1 MTNSPLL
8 SRRAFALGSAAFAGL
23 ALAACRPA
31 AVRSPGR
38 QGLGYG
44 PLVPDPAGLLDL
56 PQGFAYRVISRFGEQ
71 MDDGFMVPDA
81 ADGMGAFRLDN
92 RRVALVR
99 NHELRPAHHD
109 RGPLAGEGDAQA
121 RTVTGLLGAFDNVEG
136 RPLPGGTSTIIYDHR
151 AGRVESQ
158 HLSLVG
164 TIRNCAGGVTPWG
177 SWLTCEE
184 DVSRAGSG
192 GLSRDHG
199 WVFEVQASR
208 EGLIGAVPLTAMGR
222 FNHEAAAVDPR
233 TNIVYL
239 TEDREDGLFYRFLPE
254 HPTELRRGG
263 RLQALAFADR
273 DRPADSRNLAGA
285 SLAAGEWLPVR
296 WVDLDEVES
305 PADDLRR
312 RGHAAGAVL
321 FARGEG
327 VHFVGREGTHV
338 DSRTRFGAGDIYF
351 CCTSGGAAGLGQ
363 VMRYRPSIHEGRPD
377 ESGAAGRLQIF
388 VESADPATLNYCD
401 NLCLAPSGHLIL
413 CEDQGGAPVRNH
425 LRGVTPEG
433 AVYPLAHLHDQTE
446 LAGACFAPDGSTMFV
461 NLYHPTRTLAITGPW
476 ASVAG

>member
-1 MTNSPLL
+1 MTTSPLL

-23 ALAACRPA
+23 ALAACGPA
-31 AVRSPGR
+31 AIRSPGR

-44 PLVPDPAGLLDL
+44 PLVSDPAGLLDL
-56 PQGFAYRVISRFGEQ
+56 PQGFAYQIISRFGDR
-71 MDDGFMVPDA
+71 MDDGFAVPDA

-109 RGPLAGEGDAQA
+109 RGPLAGEGASRIPA
-121 RTVTGLLGAFDNVEG
+121 IIGTFDSVEG
-136 RPLPGGTSTIIYDHR
+136 RPLPGGTSTIVYDYR

-199 WVFEVQASR
+199 WVFEVEARR
-208 EGLIGAVPLTAMGR
+208 EGLIQAVPLTAMGR

-233 TNIVYL
+233 TGIVYE
-239 TEDREDGLFYRFLPE
+239 TEDREDGLFYRFVPE
-254 HPTELRRGG
+254 RPGELRRGG
-263 RLQALAFADR
+263 RLQALGFADR
-273 DRPADSRNLAGA
+273 DRLADTRNSSSVTLPPQD
-285 SLAAGEWLPVR
+285 WLDVR
-296 WVDLDEVES
+296 WIDLDEVES
-305 PADDLRR
+305 PQDDLRR
-312 RGHAAGAVL
+312 RGHARGAAL

-327 VHFVGREGTHV
+327 IHFVGARG
-338 DSRTRFGAGDIYF
+338 SGSGGDLYF
-351 CCTSGGAAGLGQ
+351 CCTSGGAAGHGQ
-363 VMRYRPSIHEGRPD
+363 VMRYRPSRFEGRSEEAD
-377 ESGAAGRLQIF
+377 EPGRLQIF

-433 AVYPLAHLHDQTE
+433 AVYPVAFLHDQTE
-446 LAGACFAPDGSTMFV
+446 LAGACFAPDGNTMFV
-461 NLYHPTRTLAITGPW
+461 NLYHPARTLAITGPW
-476 ASVAG
+476 ASVGG